1 MVIGDSGMR
10 QISWGSEESE
20 GRDLEKLWKI
30 LQEGKVTEA
39 MNGG

>member
-30 LQEGKVTEA
+30 LQEGKVAEGKI
-39 MNGG
+39 GG